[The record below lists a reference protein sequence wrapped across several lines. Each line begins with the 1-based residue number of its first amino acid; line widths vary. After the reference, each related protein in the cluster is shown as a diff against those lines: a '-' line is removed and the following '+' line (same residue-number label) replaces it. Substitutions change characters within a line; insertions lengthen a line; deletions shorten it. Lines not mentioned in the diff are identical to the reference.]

1 MEEVRKS
8 RMFKNLSR
16 KDRMELAKLS
26 ARLKTLNE
34 EIADLK
40 KLLEQLKDLRE
51 THGSNAR
58 AEGIDATSLQTD
70 RWYLA
75 RIEEEAEMVQNRY
88 DFMVSEVAPLKAKI
102 LSVSYHKKR
111 TEDMADELAVTVR
124 EKKLDKE
131 LAALPSRSTSKR

>member
-1 MEEVRKS
+1 
-8 RMFKNLSR
+8 
-16 KDRMELAKLS
+16 MELAKLS
-26 ARLKTLNE
+26 TQLKTLTE
-34 EIADLK
+34 EIGGLE

-51 THGSNAR
+51 AHGNNAR

-88 DFMVSEVAPLKAKI
+88 DFMLSEVAPLKAKI

-111 TEDMADELAVTVR
+111 TEEMADKLAVTAR
-124 EKKLDKE
+124 DKKFDKD
-131 LAALPSRSTSKR
+131 LAALPGRSSSKR

>member
-8 RMFKNLSR
+8 RLFKNLSR
-16 KDRMELAKLS
+16 KDQMELAKLTTQ
-26 ARLKTLNE
+26 LKTLTE
-34 EIADLK
+34 EIGGLE

-51 THGSNAR
+51 AHGSNAR

-88 DFMVSEVAPLKAKI
+88 DFMLSEVAPLKAKI

-111 TEDMADELAVTVR
+111 TEEMADKLAVTAR
-124 EKKLDKE
+124 DKKFDKD
-131 LAALPSRSTSKR
+131 LAALPGRSSSKR